1 MCAVWV
7 YGMCMCWCL
16 QKPEENVRSSEAG
29 VIGVY
34 KTPHVGAGPWTPVLY
49 KSSKHDSIS
58 PVPYRMFLATVVY
71 RRYPKNLEH
80 LYHKGTAL

>member
-1 MCAVWV
+1 ML
-7 YGMCMCWCL
+7 GPEL
-16 QKPEENVRSSEAG
+16 QFSTRAASMIDGLA
-29 VIGVY
+29 
-34 KTPHVGAGPWTPVLY
+34 
-49 KSSKHDSIS
+49 IS